1 MEGRDGW
8 IKIYR
13 QLEDSPIWGNPRLV
27 YFWIWCLIQADI
39 EAHETLIN
47 GHVVKMKPGQF
58 IFGRKSAAQKTKLGE
73 STVYRYIQLLE
84 KLKMVNRKVNSRYTL
99 VTIVNWRKFQGDIE
113 KVNSQMNSR
122 ETASRTERESE
133 QIKKSRNPYKSTKNR
148 GDEKKV
154 NSSRTE
160 LDAHIKN
167 IGGAKSSPPDGVEL
181 RSPDVAELPVDE
193 DGNFVWGD
201 EE

>member
-1 MEGRDGW
+1 MEERGGW

-13 QLEDSPIWGNPRLV
+13 QLEDSPIWGNPKLV
-27 YFWIWCLIQADI
+27 YFWIWCLMQASI
-39 EAHETLIN
+39 SKREVTFNGQNILI
-47 GHVVKMKPGQF
+47 KPGQF
-58 IFGRKSAAQKTKLGE
+58 IFGRKSAASKTGLGE
-73 STVYRYIQLLE
+73 DSVRRYLILLE
-84 KLKMVNRKVNSRYTL
+84 KLKMLHRQTTTRYTL
-99 VTIVNWRKFQGDIE
+99 VTVVNWRKFQGDIE

-133 QIKKSRNPYKSTKNR
+133 QVKKSRNPYKSTKNR